1 MAKTLTLPMSKQTF
15 NMGAQTLKDIL
26 GNPDREKWVVAPQ
39 ELGITIVIKGRAFVG
54 CHLVR
59 DWDCGCE
66 ADFDFGND
74 PQDGQGQ
81 INLHLCPQHNTL
93 IAEKLKGHNLNCNCA
108 RQP

>member
-1 MAKTLTLPMSKQTF
+1 MAKALTLPMSKRAF
-15 NMGAQTLKDIL
+15 NIVAQTLRDIL
-26 GNPDREKWVVAPQ
+26 GNPDHEKWVVAPQ
-39 ELGITIVIKGRAFVG
+39 ELGITIVIRGRAFVG

-81 INLHLCPQHNTL
+81 INLHLCPRHKTL
-93 IAEKLKGHNLNCNCA
+93 ITEKLKGHTLN
-108 RQP
+108 R